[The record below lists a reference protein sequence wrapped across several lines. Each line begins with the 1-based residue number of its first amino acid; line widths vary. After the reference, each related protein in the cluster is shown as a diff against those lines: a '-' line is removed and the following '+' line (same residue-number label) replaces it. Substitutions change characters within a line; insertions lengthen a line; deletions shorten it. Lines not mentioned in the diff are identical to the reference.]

1 MNFYK
6 RYIGDYQRDTG
17 HLSVLEHGAY
27 TLLLDAFYA
36 TERPLPENKNTLYR
50 LVRANT
56 KREREAVDFVL
67 SEFWSLEGG
76 KWLNRRALTEIEKAS
91 AQAET
96 NRRIAV
102 ERETNRST
110 NRSTKRGTNR
120 STKGQP
126 IHSHSQTTNT
136 RRQTPEPK
144 PQPKTSSH
152 EPPVVVEVPPK
163 LPTSFQSQTPPYL
176 APSVAK
182 NATKGRRAKSFEA
195 WKAYALA
202 YQNRY
207 GVDPTRN
214 ARVNGQ
220 MAQFIQRVPLSEAP
234 AIAQFYVRHNDAF
247 YIRKSHPVGSLLAD
261 AEKLRTE
268 WRNGMAVTGR
278 RAQQDE
284 STATNFDNAERAIEI
299 LERRDRERE
308 KSEHRA
314 GLGGNS

>member
-126 IHSHSQTTNT
+126 IHSHSQT
-136 RRQTPEPK
+136 PEPEK
-144 PQPKTSSH
+144 SKQ
-152 EPPVVVEVPPK
+152 PPK
-163 LPTSFQSQTPPYL
+163 PPARKLADVLPENFVEFWEAYPRNAMGRKVGKLAALKRWKTIRPSPELAAKILATLAIQTASSTGATARAKITYPTPPPGL
-176 APSVAK
+176 
-182 NATKGRRAKSFEA
+182 
-195 WKAYALA
+195 
-202 YQNRY
+202 
-207 GVDPTRN
+207 TR
-214 ARVNGQ
+214 
-220 MAQFIQRVPLSEAP
+220 
-234 AIAQFYVRHNDAF
+234 D
-247 YIRKSHPVGSLLAD
+247 
-261 AEKLRTE
+261 
-268 WRNGMAVTGR
+268 
-278 RAQQDE
+278 
-284 STATNFDNAERAIEI
+284 
-299 LERRDRERE
+299 
-308 KSEHRA
+308 A
-314 GLGGNS
+314 GLMRPGKHSSSARIESSKRP